1 MRKHPIIGLSGRAR
15 CGKDTVAR
23 FLIAD
28 GHASY
33 QYSLADPIRAMLF
46 AGLGVDMR
54 DPYWQERKEEVIP
67 AFGKSP
73 RQLMQTLGTE
83 WGRLQVKDDLW
94 LVLAQD
100 RLYRDGPGMVV
111 ADVRFDNEA
120 AFVRRMGGVI
130 VHVRRDNT
138 PDVAAHASES
148 GIVQEPSDKILYNNG
163 TLETLQRD
171 VRELFG

>member
-1 MRKHPIIGLSGRAR
+1 MRRYPLIGLSGKAR

-46 AGLGVDMR
+46 AGLGIDMR
-54 DPYWQERKEEVIP
+54 DPYWQERKEETVP

-83 WGRLQVKDDLW
+83 WGREQVKDDLW
-94 LVLAQD
+94 LILAQD
-100 RLYRDGPGMVV
+100 RLYRDGPGMVI

-120 AFVRRMGGVI
+120 AFVRRMGGMI
-130 VHVRRDNT
+130 VHVLRDNA
-138 PDVAAHASES
+138 PGVHAHASES
-148 GIVQEPSDKILYNNG
+148 GVIQLPSDMVLYNNG
-163 TLETLQRD
+163 TLEDLQRS